1 MEIHIVCLIK
11 KYKNRRL
18 YDTSTSQYITIEQL
32 QNYVLEG
39 KEFQVEDSESG
50 KDLTNE
56 VLLQILVEA
65 QSTTGQFLSTEMLR
79 QLILFA
85 NHPMQKSVQQTLEG
99 MFSSLSNAM
108 ENNPIVQNYQKAT
121 QQWQEHTQKMLKQW
135 QNIFKP

>member
-1 MEIHIVCLIK
+1 MVCLIK

-18 YDTSTSQYITIEQL
+18 YDTSSSQYVTIEQL

-39 KEFQVEDSESG
+39 KEFRVEDSESG

-65 QSTTGQFLSTEMLR
+65 QSATGQFLSTEMLR

-99 MFSSLSNAM
+99 MFLSLSNAM

-121 QQWQEHTQKMLKQW
+121 QQWQEHTQEMLKQW
-135 QNIFKP
+135 QNMFKS

>member
-1 MEIHIVCLIK
+1 MVCLIK

-18 YDTSTSQYITIEQL
+18 YDTSSSQYVTIEQL

-39 KEFQVEDSESG
+39 KEFRVEDSESG

-65 QSTTGQFLSTEMLR
+65 QSAKGQFLSTEMLR

-99 MFSSLSNAM
+99 MFLSLSNAM

-121 QQWQEHTQKMLKQW
+121 QQWQEHTQEMLKKW
-135 QNIFKP
+135 QNMFKS

>member
-1 MEIHIVCLIK
+1 MVCLIK

-18 YDTSTSQYITIEQL
+18 YDTSSSQYVTIEQL

-39 KEFQVEDSESG
+39 KEFRVEDSESG

-65 QSTTGQFLSTEMLR
+65 QSAKGQFLSTEMLR

-99 MFSSLSNAM
+99 MFLSLSNAM

-121 QQWQEHTQKMLKQW
+121 QQWQEHTQEMLKQW
-135 QNIFKP
+135 QNMFKS